1 MKAII
6 RDMGIEDWEPQVI
19 QQLLEY
25 SYKYE
30 YIALNTSNTDTCM
43 NTLNTSNKCVISRY
57 VTDLVIE
64 AKMLSHHARKRTIE
78 AEAERNILQSM
89 RILLIQLLLLGA
101 SLFH

>member
-1 MKAII
+1 MNGETSSKEKASKDAQIMKAII

-43 NTLNTSNKCVISRY
+43 NTLNTSNK
-57 VTDLVIE
+57 
-64 AKMLSHHARKRTIE
+64 
-78 AEAERNILQSM
+78 
-89 RILLIQLLLLGA
+89 
-101 SLFH
+101 